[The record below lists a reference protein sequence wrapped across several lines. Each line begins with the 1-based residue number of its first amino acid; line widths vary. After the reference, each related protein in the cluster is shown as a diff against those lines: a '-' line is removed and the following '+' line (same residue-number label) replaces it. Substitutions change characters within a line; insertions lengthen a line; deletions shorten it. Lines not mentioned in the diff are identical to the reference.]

1 MKKRG
6 KWKNVFHTKA
16 LGMLVVIKVLE
27 IYSYTIIPIITLVK
41 IVQNNTCKHSKSI
54 LQISCTLGKV
64 M

>member
-41 IVQNNTCKHSKSI
+41 IVQNNT
-54 LQISCTLGKV
+54 
-64 M
+64 